1 MAKEI
6 LIVLSTF
13 PDAETARR
21 IAETL
26 VAKNLAACANIT
38 AAVESVY
45 RWQGKIETGKEALV
59 FFKLTADRYAAF
71 EKELKRLH
79 PYDVPEIIALAATRG
94 SPEYLR
100 WVSENCAV
108 PL

>member
-1 MAKEI
+1 MPEEA
-6 LIVLSTF
+6 LVVLSTF

-21 IAETL
+21 IAEQL
-26 VAKNLAACANIT
+26 VEKKLAACANIT
-38 AAVESVY
+38 AQVESVY

-59 FFKLTADRYAAF
+59 LFKLTPDRYAAF
-71 EKELKRLH
+71 EKELTTLH
-79 PYDVPEIIALAATRG
+79 PYEVPEIIALTVTRG

-108 PL
+108 